1 MWEHVQVSR
10 YLTCPLSVPP
20 LSVPPCRSSEKLR
33 TDQISRIHAR
43 TKLWLQNAK
52 RYLTCPLSLSGPAD
66 FETKLERTS
75 MNRIPDWMRARNW
88 GQVKYRGSM
97 PDKIVAPKRQTISDL
112 SLVRSSLV
120 RSCQLSPSLVQQR
133 ASKQQSQT
141 TIDI

>member
-1 MWEHVQVSR
+1 
-10 YLTCPLSVPP
+10 
-20 LSVPPCRSSEKLR
+20 
-33 TDQISRIHAR
+33 
-43 TKLWLQNAK
+43 
-52 RYLTCPLSLSGPAD
+52 
-66 FETKLERTS
+66 
-75 MNRIPDWMRARNW
+75 
-88 GQVKYRGSM
+88 M

>member
-1 MWEHVQVSR
+1 
-10 YLTCPLSVPP
+10 
-20 LSVPPCRSSEKLR
+20 
-33 TDQISRIHAR
+33 
-43 TKLWLQNAK
+43 
-52 RYLTCPLSLSGPAD
+52 
-66 FETKLERTS
+66 

-112 SLVRSSLV
+112 SLVRS
-120 RSCQLSPSLVQQR
+120 CQLSPSLVQQR